1 MRVLKAT
8 RKIVIPKFKYG
19 LTRSPSS
26 SSLEQ
31 SVVSLHYCIN
41 EIIYETSLM
50 AISNEWLL
58 SAFSTEHAFRLAM
71 EPSDFKLRRGEEVLN
86 AVEVITVDIKDI
98 YPEL

>member
-1 MRVLKAT
+1 
-8 RKIVIPKFKYG
+8 
-19 LTRSPSS
+19 
-26 SSLEQ
+26 
-31 SVVSLHYCIN
+31 
-41 EIIYETSLM
+41 M